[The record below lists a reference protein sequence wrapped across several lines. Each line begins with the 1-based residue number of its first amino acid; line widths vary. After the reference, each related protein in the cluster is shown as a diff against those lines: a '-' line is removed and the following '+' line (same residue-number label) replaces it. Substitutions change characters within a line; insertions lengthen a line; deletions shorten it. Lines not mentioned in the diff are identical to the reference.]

1 MNELQQS
8 ILDRRQKAE
17 DYLRVK
23 RGLWTEYE
31 NILHG
36 YLTDDLSSKTR
47 SQMFDPKLA
56 TISLDRSARV
66 MAQLATGKVKGISK
80 NDAGG
85 EKLMNL
91 ILDKYV
97 IPNANSQF
105 DFLTKCRMMNLY
117 SNIYGNFFALIDL
130 ESKKNGY
137 VGPDMWLIPIRDVFP
152 QVGAISLEDSDYMII
167 RSWHPRS
174 YFEGLSKEKGYKN
187 IGKILEV
194 LDKKSGSKESRGQEQ
209 KTAREMELYA
219 DETAAKKAGYFETL
233 SMYEKDRWVD
243 FSVDAQLDYRDQSNP
258 QENDELPI
266 VNKYSIPLLDDFMGM
281 GDYERGKKMQY
292 GLDSLWNLY
301 MDAVRVSIFPP
312 ILINE
317 DNVSDTSSIKWAAAA
332 KWMMKNAPGSPGTSG
347 AQSLNLSPQGTNTFQ
362 SVYGAMSASLLNM
375 FGTTDTSV
383 TQQTDP
389 NFGKTPQ
396 ALKMQAQRENARDTV
411 DRFYTERFITN
422 TMKKFV
428 NLISKK
434 MPGSVAIRMF
444 EGEIEELS
452 KSYKEIEEMYDEKT
466 GKLNIPKNKFGSV
479 LYDYEIVPGSTYAVD
494 QKQQQD
500 SLVNLFGMMSQNL
513 QVNPQS
519 GEVTSPLVEALK
531 KEEKQFKFG
540 EALERIMANSGVQ
553 DWDKIVVDTTD
564 DIEGKME
571 ADKQKLAMII
581 QSMTAQNVNA
591 IPTQPQMPQGIDQSI
606 PQAQPVSPLG
616 GQMGEQMEGQINGQ

>member
-36 YLTDDLSSKTR
+36 YLTDDISSKTR

-117 SNIYGNFFALIDL
+117 SNIYGNFFALIDW

-152 QVGAISLEDSDYMII
+152 QVGAVSLEDSDYMII

-174 YFEGLSKEKGYKN
+174 YFEGLTKEKGYKN
-187 IGKILEV
+187 VGKILEV

-243 FSVDAQLDYRDQSNP
+243 FSVDAQVEYRDQANP

-317 DNVSDTSSIKWAAAA
+317 DNVSDASSIKWAAAA

-362 SVYGAMSASLLNM
+362 AVYGAMSASLLNM
-375 FGTTDTSV
+375 FGTTDTTV

-428 NLISKK
+428 NLVSKK
-434 MPGSVAIRMF
+434 MSGAVAIRMF

-466 GKLNIPKNKFGSV
+466 GKLNIPKSKFGSV

-540 EALERIMANSGVQ
+540 EALERIIANSGVQ

-564 DIEGKME
+564 DIEGKMQ
-571 ADKQKLAMII
+571 ADQQKLAMII
-581 QSMTAQNVNA
+581 QSMTAQNVNG
-591 IPTQPQMPQGIDQSI
+591 IPTPPQQGQPIQG
-606 PQAQPVSPLG
+606 QPVPQTQPVPLSG
-616 GQMGEQMEGQINGQ
+616 GQMEGQINGQ

>member
-36 YLTDDLSSKTR
+36 YLTDDISSKTR

-117 SNIYGNFFALIDL
+117 SNIYGNFFALIDW

-152 QVGAISLEDSDYMII
+152 QVGAVSLEDSDFMII

-174 YFEGLSKEKGYKN
+174 YFEGLTKEKGYKN
-187 IGKILEV
+187 VGKILEV
-194 LDKKSGSKESRGQEQ
+194 LDKKSGSKESRDQNQ
-209 KTAREMELYA
+209 KTARETELYA

-243 FSVDAQLDYRDQSNP
+243 FSVDAQVEYRDQANP

-317 DNVSDTSSIKWAAAA
+317 DNVSDASSIKWAAAA
-332 KWMMKNAPGSPGTSG
+332 KWMMKNAPGSPGTAG
-347 AQSLNLSPQGTNTFQ
+347 AQSLSLSPQGTNTFQ
-362 SVYGAMSASLLNM
+362 AVYGAMSASLLNM
-375 FGTTDTSV
+375 FGTTDTTV

-428 NLISKK
+428 NLVSKK
-434 MPGSVAIRMF
+434 MSGSVAIRMF

-452 KSYKEIEEMYDEKT
+452 KSYKEIKEMYDEKT
-466 GKLNIPKNKFGSV
+466 GKLSIPKNKFGSV

-540 EALERIMANSGVQ
+540 EALERIIANSGVQ

-571 ADKQKLAMII
+571 ADRQKLAMII
-581 QSMTAQNVNA
+581 QSMTAQNVNS
-591 IPTQPQMPQGIDQSI
+591 IPTPPQTPQGLPEQTMQGQPI
-606 PQAQPVSPLG
+606 PQSVEPMQP
-616 GQMGEQMEGQINGQ
+616 MEGMTNGQ

>member
-36 YLTDDLSSKTR
+36 YLTDDISSKTR

-117 SNIYGNFFALIDL
+117 SNIYGNFFALIDW

-152 QVGAISLEDSDYMII
+152 QVGAVSLEDSDYMII

-174 YFEGLSKEKGYKN
+174 YFEGLTKEKGYKN
-187 IGKILEV
+187 VGKILEV

-243 FSVDAQLDYRDQSNP
+243 FSVDAQVEYRDQANP

-317 DNVSDTSSIKWAAAA
+317 DNVSDASSIKWAAAA
-332 KWMMKNAPGSPGTSG
+332 KWMMKNAPGSPGTAG
-347 AQSLNLSPQGTNTFQ
+347 AQSLSLSPQGTNTFQ
-362 SVYGAMSASLLNM
+362 AVYGAMSASLLNM
-375 FGTTDTSV
+375 FGTTDTTV

-434 MPGSVAIRMF
+434 MSGAVAIRMF

-452 KSYKEIEEMYDEKT
+452 KSYKEIKEMYDEKT
-466 GKLNIPKNKFGSV
+466 GKLSIPKNKFGSV

-494 QKQQQD
+494 QKQQQE

-540 EALERIMANSGVQ
+540 EALERIIANSGVQ

-564 DIEGKME
+564 DIEGKMQ
-571 ADKQKLAMII
+571 ADQQKLAMII
-581 QSMTAQNVNA
+581 QSMTAQNVNG
-591 IPTQPQMPQGIDQSI
+591 IPTPPQGLPGQ
-606 PQAQPVSPLG
+606 PMPGQPV
-616 GQMGEQMEGQINGQ
+616 QQEQPMPPMQPMEGMTNGQ